1 MVLWALWLTLD
12 PRFKLRNAMPNEA
25 FTHFCVNRLMH
36 TLLDISILP
45 RASIPA
51 VFDLL
56 NQLGDR
62 TSFRKIVSILDL
74 ILIIYWEK
82 HVQRLRVFS
91 HGPTATRWGCTEVG
105 WVLPRWP
112 DVHVWIAQS
121 LRQWIGTVES
131 AHQSDHCISIV
142 ALQLLA

>member
-1 MVLWALWLTLD
+1 MTLD

-25 FTHFCVNRLMH
+25 FTHFCVNGLMH

-45 RASIPA
+45 RASVPA

-74 ILIIYWEK
+74 ILIIY
-82 HVQRLRVFS
+82 
-91 HGPTATRWGCTEVG
+91 
-105 WVLPRWP
+105 
-112 DVHVWIAQS
+112 
-121 LRQWIGTVES
+121 
-131 AHQSDHCISIV
+131 
-142 ALQLLA
+142 